1 VSYALAVSTGKPGQK
16 DVRGVEIGHDFIER
30 ETFVIGKDHKI
41 VAAFSSKQD
50 HLSPDA
56 HVKKALEVVQQLAGK

>member
-1 VSYALAVSTGKPGQK
+1 MK
-16 DVRGVEIGHDFIER
+16 DVRGVDIGHDFIER

-41 VAAFSSKQD
+41 IAAFSSQAD

-56 HVKKALEVVQQLAGK
+56 HVTKSLEIVQQLAAK